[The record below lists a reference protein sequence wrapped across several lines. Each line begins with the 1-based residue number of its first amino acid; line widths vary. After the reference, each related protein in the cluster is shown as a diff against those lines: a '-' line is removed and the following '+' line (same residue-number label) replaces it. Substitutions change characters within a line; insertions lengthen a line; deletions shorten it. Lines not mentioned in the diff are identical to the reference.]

1 MERPLPA
8 TTDPNRSLIYV
19 PSPASL
25 ETVVARY
32 GSPLSDALVPDA
44 VEPLSPE
51 LLAAARQGLAVGIE
65 IPR

>member
-8 TTDPNRSLIYV
+8 TTDPNRSLILV
-19 PSPASL
+19 PSPNVL
-25 ETVVARY
+25 ETLLARY

-44 VEPLSPE
+44 VQPIPPE
-51 LLAAARQGLAVGIE
+51 ILAAARKGLAEGIE